1 MRVRSILSLAILM
14 LNTPIQTLAQRPVPG
29 HKVMTA
35 EAGNCFGGNKIAGTP
50 PKEYEGLLVFWIEHI
65 CICRR
70 DVGCEEKRNLEPDAN
85 GRIAVCGRVVFKG
98 SAYPQGDSDS
108 DGKYLTYEFAQAH
121 LTDIKGKP
129 IQLIFR
135 TKQRDGVSY
144 RFTGRY
150 LGKSQAGASA
160 DRIQL
165 VGTMTKLKSEKRVSR
180 AAALAFAPY
189 NIKE

>member
-1 MRVRSILSLAILM
+1 MYESSIHSILSYLLAKHS
-14 LNTPIQTLAQRPVPG
+14 NP
-29 HKVMTA
+29 
-35 EAGNCFGGNKIAGTP
+35 
-50 PKEYEGLLVFWIEHI
+50 
-65 CICRR
+65 
-70 DVGCEEKRNLEPDAN
+70 
-85 GRIAVCGRVVFKG
+85 
-98 SAYPQGDSDS
+98 
-108 DGKYLTYEFAQAH
+108 
-121 LTDIKGKP
+121 DIKGKP

-144 RFTGRY
+144 RFTARY

-165 VGTMTKLKSEKRVSR
+165 VGTMTTLKSEKRVSR